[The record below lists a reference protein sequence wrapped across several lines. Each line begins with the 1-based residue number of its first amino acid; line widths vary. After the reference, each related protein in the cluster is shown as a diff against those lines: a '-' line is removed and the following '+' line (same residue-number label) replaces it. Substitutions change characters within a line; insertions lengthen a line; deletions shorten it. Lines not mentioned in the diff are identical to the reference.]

1 MRRFFYMIKSKIF
14 FMNKFIVLL
23 FLFLSST
30 LITAQLT
37 AASYSVKNL
46 DANSENSDFGTTF
59 YGENKIVFSSSRKAP
74 GVSNKKWDG
83 NNQPFLDLYI
93 GDVNSRGEIINVKP
107 FSKSVNS
114 KYHDAMVAFS
124 PDLKDVYF
132 TSNNYLHG
140 ELRSNNL
147 KIFKASINS
156 NGHWT
161 NIVTLPFNSDDYSTG
176 QPSLS
181 KDGKKL
187 YFVSNMPGGYGDTDV
202 YVVTVNDGHY
212 GAAKNLG
219 PTINSKYKE
228 YTPYVDGNILYFSS
242 NRPKGNGALDIYM
255 SKLDG
260 SLDAPINLGKP
271 MNSRGDDISFI
282 IDNEKQKGYF
292 SSNRRG
298 GKGDDDIYS
307 FVQETVNP
315 ICDQTISGVIKD
327 KITGLAL
334 SNAFVTIFNNKG
346 TKIRRIETLAD
357 GKFYFNLKCGETYK
371 FTGVKIGY
379 FLKNEE
385 VNTSN
390 TNGFEND
397 LTILL
402 DEKEFITRNNKEML
416 NIENIQFELN
426 SSTILDKSKN
436 ALTKVVRL
444 MEKFPNMTIEFGAH
458 TDARGGDGYNLR
470 LTSSRAAETV
480 SYLVSIGADPKRI
493 LGKGY
498 GETQLVNH
506 CSNNINCT
514 EIEHRQNRRTE
525 FVILRR

>member
-1 MRRFFYMIKSKIF
+1 MR
-14 FMNKFIVLL
+14 KFIAVF
-23 FLFLSST
+23 FLFFISS
-30 LITAQLT
+30 LVFSQLT
-37 AASYSVKNL
+37 AASYSINNL
-46 DANSENSDFGTTF
+46 VANSKNSDFGTTF
-59 YGENKIVFSSSRKAP
+59 YGQNKIVFSSSRKAP

-83 NNQPFLDLYI
+83 NDQPFLDLYI
-93 GDVNSRGEIINVKP
+93 GDVNSKGEIINVKP

-140 ELRSNNL
+140 ELKSNNL
-147 KIFKASINS
+147 KIFKATIGG

-202 YVVTVNDGHY
+202 YVVSVNEGHY

-228 YTPYVDGNILYFSS
+228 YTPYVDGDILYYSS

-255 SKLDG
+255 AKIDG
-260 SLDAPINLGKP
+260 SLEAPINLGKP

-298 GKGDDDIYS
+298 GVGDDDIYS

-315 ICDQTISGVIKD
+315 ICDQTIQGVIKD
-327 KITGLAL
+327 KITGFAL
-334 SNAFVTIFNNKG
+334 SNAFVALLDKDGNR
-346 TKIRRIETLAD
+346 IRRIETLAD
-357 GKFYFNLKCGETYK
+357 GTFYFSIKCGESYNVSGEK
-371 FTGVKIGY
+371 NGY
-379 FLKNEE
+379 FLKKE
-385 VNTSN
+385 VLKSN
-390 TNGFEND
+390 NVNGFENSV
-397 LTILL
+397 TILME
-402 DEKEFITRNNKEML
+402 EKEFITRNGKEML
-416 NIENIQFELN
+416 NIENIEFELN
-426 SSTILDKSKN
+426 SSTILKKSEN
-436 ALTKVVRL
+436 ALAKVVRL
-444 MEKFPNMTIEFGAH
+444 MEKFPSMTIEFGAH
-458 TDARGGDGYNLR
+458 TDARGGDGYNLW
-470 LTSSRAAETV
+470 LTNSRSSETV
-480 SYLVSIGADPKRI
+480 RYLISIGADPKRI
-493 LGKGY
+493 VGKGY
-498 GETQLVNH
+498 GETQLVND
-506 CSNNINCT
+506 CGNNVNCT
-514 EIEHRQNRRTE
+514 DLEHRQNRRTE
-525 FVILRR
+525 FVILKK